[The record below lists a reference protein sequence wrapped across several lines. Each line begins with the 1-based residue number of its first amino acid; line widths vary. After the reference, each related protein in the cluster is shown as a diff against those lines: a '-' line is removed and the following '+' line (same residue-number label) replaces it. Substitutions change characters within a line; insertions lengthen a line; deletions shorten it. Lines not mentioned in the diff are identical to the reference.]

1 MSNDWQKKFSQ
12 NYDEMARE
20 RRRGPQN
27 PSPGDRQGNI
37 LGALGA
43 PQAALKEAVGGLSGG
58 DESEWIPQGKMSPE
72 LYALLNTAGDVFAD
86 PMNAIG
92 AGWLGKAGKG
102 INAATEAA
110 AKHFGQGSDKGMALG
125 SASNYIPNWYGPTDL
140 PEGGPQA
147 LDKALSGVMP
157 NKFETPEAAQEA
169 TATLRGFGGWAMQS
183 AKDVIEAVIDPKAR
197 ALYKEKGITPGSQR
211 HVARALADNE
221 IHKAV
226 AQVQYSSHI
235 GQQAGRK
242 GDVAASVSNIM
253 EKSGVSDYMMY
264 KPGIYAK
271 SIRENKLLP
280 KQDGSIS
287 PISNKDLQRIEEHFG
302 KVWKAPDAK
311 GNVVP
316 FNEAEGTVL
325 LIKAPG
331 NSTYTGDHYN
341 DLVKAGGWITP
352 VYAAFKKHKN
362 TPTVEKLWKEMD
374 KFSKSGKA
382 KWKLDESSDTLE
394 KAKENGIWITG
405 SKKGRAYTEGGV
417 NFLTKVQPNG
427 NVFSVMSDE
436 HNFFENVAGKIDKYA
451 RKGTMGI
458 AKEGVTAI
466 KQLEKALPHRLVAVT
481 PPMQSNIFNLRDQ
494 LKGEK
499 KKVENVKT
507 GKGAVSKED
516 LENVINEQPSDIGL
530 MLEREV
536 NKQGANALVGTGLL
550 GASIAQEPNKR

>member
-1 MSNDWQKKFSQ
+1 MSSDWQKKFSQ

-43 PQAALKEAVGGLSGG
+43 PQAALKKAVGGATGG
-58 DESEWIPQGKMSPE
+58 DSGEWFPQGDMPIWM
-72 LYALLNTAGDVFAD
+72 YAAGNTAADVLAD
-86 PMNAIG
+86 PLNAVG
-92 AGWLGKAGKG
+92 SGVLGKAAKG
-102 INAATEAA
+102 IDKATDA
-110 AKHFGQGSDKGMALG
+110 AKKYFGEGTDKGMALG

-147 LDKALSGVMP
+147 MDKALAGIMP

-183 AKDVIEAVIDPKAR
+183 AKDVIKAVIDPKAR

-264 KPGIYAK
+264 KPGVYADT
-271 SIRENKLLP
+271 IRENKLLP
-280 KQDGSIS
+280 KQDGRTTPVSD
-287 PISNKDLQRIEEHFG
+287 KDLQKIEEHFG
-302 KVWKAPDAK
+302 NVWKAPDSK
-311 GNVVP
+311 GNTVP

-341 DLVKAGGWITP
+341 DLRVSKWVTP
-352 VYAAFKKHKN
+352 VFAAFKKHKN
-362 TPTVEKLWKEMD
+362 KPTVEQLWKEMD

-382 KWKLDESSDTLE
+382 GWKLDESSDTLE
-394 KAKENGIWITG
+394 KAQKNGIWITG
-405 SKKGRAYTEGGV
+405 SKKGRAYTEGGI

-427 NVFSVMSDE
+427 NVLSVMSDE
-436 HNFFENVAGKIDKYA
+436 HNFFENIAETIDNKA
-451 RKGTMGI
+451 RKATKGV
-458 AKEGVTAI
+458 AKEGATAM
-466 KQLEKALPHRLVAVT
+466 KQLDKALPHRLVAAT
-481 PPMQSNIFNLRDQ
+481 PPMQYNIFNLRDQ
-494 LKGEK
+494 LKGK
-499 KKVENVKT
+499 KKKIENVKT

-516 LENVINEQPSDIGL
+516 LENVINEQPSDIGV
-530 MLEREV
+530 MLEQEMNR
-536 NKQGANALVGTGLL
+536 QGANALVGTGLL
-550 GASIAQEPNKR
+550 GASVAQEPNKR